1 MDERTMSFDCI
12 LGRDFMEKAGLVL
25 TSSGKSQGPDK
36 LGDIN
41 VEDNFV
47 NAIMSI
53 DNDADESNDR

>member
-25 TSSGKSQGPDK
+25 TSSGKLQGPDK

-47 NAIMSI
+47 NVY
-53 DNDADESNDR
+53 R